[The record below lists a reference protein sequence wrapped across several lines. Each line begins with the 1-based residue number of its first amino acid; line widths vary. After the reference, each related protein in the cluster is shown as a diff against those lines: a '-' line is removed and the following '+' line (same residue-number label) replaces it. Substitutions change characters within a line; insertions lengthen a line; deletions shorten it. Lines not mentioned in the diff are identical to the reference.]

1 MSESVEAR
9 ARVLATLSAR
19 CLTGH
24 SMWSLVLLLFFNKK
38 VKCFLVLLR
47 TSDPVSCMLLYPITS
62 TQHAH
67 PSSFRLLN
75 PRYSRLSCDTSS
87 SNTCDSIQGQVLA
100 ELSLPSC
107 CLLQTAG
114 WGMDME
120 KCWTPLDLGSA
131 RTHSKSDSGARCFV
145 CDMIIRSPSL

>member
-9 ARVLATLSAR
+9 ASVLATLSAR

-24 SMWSLVLLLFFNKK
+24 SMWSLVLLFFFFFNKK
-38 VKCFLVLLR
+38 VKCFLFLLR

-75 PRYSRLSCDTSS
+75 PRHSRLSCDTSS

-120 KCWTPLDLGSA
+120 KCWAPLIWAPPEHTPSQ
-131 RTHSKSDSGARCFV
+131 SQEPGALYV
-145 CDMIIRSPSL
+145 IWL